1 MHVIIEKQTNGIE
14 LIKISTKQGKI
25 VFTNYGASIISW
37 KVDDNNIVLGNAVE
51 ADEFYPTHP
60 FFFGAAVGRYAG
72 RIANGQ
78 FTLNGHSYQVEQN
91 DTPHHLHGG
100 RNGMW
105 QRLFDYEVVEGDDQ
119 VQVIFTIVVR
129 SEEDNF
135 PGNID
140 VKVVYTYD
148 VTNTWTIEYFA
159 ESTEDTLFNPTNH
172 VYFNLNRDNKVVDN
186 HRITSDKLQMFPLD
200 DTGMPQIETI
210 DLGRVFGSQS
220 VTLETLFASTEPTV
234 AQQVAKVGGLDH
246 PFEVQDGGLIVS
258 NQDYEL
264 HVTTDM
270 PQMVLY
276 TFNSPSVWAH
286 HMNIYKAHSG
296 ITIETQ
302 SLPNDINIFGDKAAS
317 ILRAN
322 TPFYSKTAYQLKV
335 IDV

>member
-1 MHVIIEKQTNGIE
+1 MHVIIEQQTNGIE

-25 VFTNYGASIISW
+25 VFTNYAASIISW
-37 KVDDNNIVLGNAVE
+37 QVDDNNIVLGNAVE

-60 FFFGAAVGRYAG
+60 FFFGAAIGRYAG
-72 RIANGQ
+72 RIADGQ
-78 FTLNGHSYQVEQN
+78 FTINGRAYQVEQN

-100 RNGMW
+100 CNGMW

-119 VQVIFTIVVR
+119 VQVVFTTQMC
-129 SEEDNF
+129 SAEDDF
-135 PGNID
+135 PGNMD

-159 ESTEDTLFNPTNH
+159 EATADTLFNPTNH

-186 HRITSDKLQMFPLD
+186 HQIMSDKLQMFPLD
-200 DTGMPQIETI
+200 ESGMPELETI
-210 DLGRVFGSQS
+210 DLVEMFGTKA
-220 VTLETLFASTEPTV
+220 VTLDTLFTSTEPDI
-234 AQQVAKVGGLDH
+234 AQQIAKVGGLDH
-246 PFEVQDGGLIVS
+246 PFEVAEGKLIVS
-258 NQDYEL
+258 NRDYEL

-276 TFNSPSVWAH
+276 TFNTPGDWEH
-286 HMNIYKAHSG
+286 QMNIYKPHSG

-322 TPFYSKTAYQLKV
+322 TPFYSKTTYQLKV
-335 IDV
+335 K

>member
-1 MHVIIEKQTNGIE
+1 MHVIIEQQTNGIE
-14 LIKISTKQGKI
+14 LIKISSKQGKI

-37 KVDDNNIVLGNAVE
+37 KVDDNNVVLGNAVE

-78 FTLNGHSYQVEQN
+78 FSLNGQTYRVEQN
-91 DTPHHLHGG
+91 DAPHHLHGG

-105 QRLFDYEVVEGDDQ
+105 QRLFDYEVVECEEQ
-119 VQVIFTIVVR
+119 VQVIFTTQLDS
-129 SEEDNF
+129 SEDDF
-135 PGNID
+135 PGNIA
-140 VKVVYTYD
+140 VKIVYTYD

-186 HRITSDKLQMFPLD
+186 HEIASDKLYMFPLD
-200 DTGMPQIETI
+200 ETGMPASEVI
-210 DLGRVFGSQS
+210 DLGHIFGAQS
-220 VTLETLFASTEPTV
+220 VTLETLFTSTEPTL

-246 PFEVQDGGLIVS
+246 PFEVQEGALTVS
-258 NQDYEL
+258 NHDYAL
-264 HVTTDM
+264 RVKTDM
-270 PQMVLY
+270 PQIVLY
-276 TFNSPSVWAH
+276 TFNTPNVWEH
-286 HMNIYKAHSG
+286 QMNIYKPHSG

-302 SLPNDINIFGDKAAS
+302 SLPNDINVFGDKAAS

-322 TPFYSKTAYQLKV
+322 TPFYSKTSYQLIVK
-335 IDV
+335 